1 MLMSVLN
8 QLMPENVF
16 HFFEEICQIPHG
28 SGNLD
33 AICRYCVRFAEERG
47 LKVLRDEGDNILIW
61 KEASPGYE
69 DREPVV
75 LQGHLD
81 MVCEKTADSGHDF
94 TKDAL
99 DLYVEDGFVKARN
112 TTLGGD
118 DGIAVAMILALL
130 DEKDAVHPPI
140 EAVFTAD
147 EETGMG
153 GAKALDLQLLKGRKL
168 INIDSEEEGILTVGC
183 AGGISCHTSFP
194 LDFSSREGEVVKI
207 IISGLTGGHS
217 GSEIN
222 RQRANALK
230 LSGRLLYEAS
240 RSTQL
245 FLMDAGGGGKENVIA
260 SQAEILLMA
269 EHPSALME
277 AAVKMEALWKEE
289 FMDEEPNLSVQAEK
303 KGMQT
308 ANVVSAET
316 TKKIVAYL
324 MAAPDGPVGYNR
336 TLPGLVETS
345 LNHGIMAVREGYLT
359 IDTLVRSS
367 LGSKKAE
374 LAERLKILAGLCGA
388 SFRADNEYPGWAYK
402 KESSLREL
410 MTRTYREM
418 FGRDP
423 EVLTIH
429 AGLECGLF
437 LDKKKDLDCVSFGP
451 DIWDVH
457 SVKERLSIESTERSY
472 EYLKAVLAGCCRED
486 I

>member
-1 MLMSVLN
+1 MPVLN

-153 GAKALDLQLLKGRKL
+153 GAKALDLQLT
-168 INIDSEEEGILTVGC
+168 EGMK
-183 AGGISCHTSFP
+183 S
-194 LDFSSREGEVVKI
+194 
-207 IISGLTGGHS
+207 
-217 GSEIN
+217 
-222 RQRANALK
+222 
-230 LSGRLLYEAS
+230 
-240 RSTQL
+240 
-245 FLMDAGGGGKENVIA
+245 
-260 SQAEILLMA
+260 
-269 EHPSALME
+269 
-277 AAVKMEALWKEE
+277 
-289 FMDEEPNLSVQAEK
+289 
-303 KGMQT
+303 
-308 ANVVSAET
+308 
-316 TKKIVAYL
+316 
-324 MAAPDGPVGYNR
+324 
-336 TLPGLVETS
+336 
-345 LNHGIMAVREGYLT
+345 
-359 IDTLVRSS
+359 
-367 LGSKKAE
+367 
-374 LAERLKILAGLCGA
+374 
-388 SFRADNEYPGWAYK
+388 
-402 KESSLREL
+402 
-410 MTRTYREM
+410 
-418 FGRDP
+418 
-423 EVLTIH
+423 
-429 AGLECGLF
+429 
-437 LDKKKDLDCVSFGP
+437 
-451 DIWDVH
+451 
-457 SVKERLSIESTERSY
+457 
-472 EYLKAVLAGCCRED
+472 
-486 I
+486 

>member
-1 MLMSVLN
+1 MPVLN
-8 QLMPENVF
+8 QLTPENVF
-16 HFFEEICQIPHG
+16 RFFEEICQIPHG

-33 AICRYCVRFAEERG
+33 AICRYCVRFAEKRG
-47 LKVLRDEGDNILIW
+47 LRVRRDEKDNILIW

-69 DREPVV
+69 NREPVI

-81 MVCEKTADSGHDF
+81 MVCEKTADSDHDF

-99 DLYVEDGFVKARN
+99 DLYVEDGFIKARN

-130 DEKDAVHPPI
+130 DEKDAIHPPI
-140 EAVFTAD
+140 EALFTSD
-147 EETGMG
+147 EETGME
-153 GAKALDLQLLKGRKL
+153 GAKGFDLQLLKGRKL

-194 LDFSSREGEVVKI
+194 LDVSPREGEVVKI
-207 IISGLTGGHS
+207 TVSGLKGGHS
-217 GSEIN
+217 GTEIN

-230 LSGRLLYEAS
+230 LSGRFLYEAT

-245 FLMDAGGGGKENVIA
+245 FLMDALGGGKENVIA
-260 SQAEILLMA
+260 NKAELLLMA
-269 EHPSALME
+269 ENPSVLIE
-277 AAVKMEALWKEE
+277 TAVKMEALWREE
-289 FMDEEPNLSVQAEK
+289 FMDEEPYLSVEAEK
-303 KGMQT
+303 LGLQT
-308 ANVVSAET
+308 ANAVSAET
-316 TKKIVAYL
+316 TKRIVSYL

-345 LNHGIMAVREGYLT
+345 LNHGVMAVREGCLT

-374 LAERLKILAGLCGA
+374 LAERLRILAGLCGA
-388 SFRADNEYPGWAYK
+388 SFRADNEYPGWAYRK
-402 KESSLREL
+402 DSSLREL
-410 MTRTYREM
+410 MIRTYREM
-418 FGRDP
+418 FGKDP

-451 DIWDVH
+451 DIWDAH

-472 EYLKAVLAGCCRED
+472 EYLKAVLAGCCRENV
-486 I
+486 